1 MMRVENIMQ
10 RDVRSI
16 REDDTVLAAAMM
28 MREENLGFLPVVDAE
43 GRALG
48 AVTDR
53 DITVRLCAFDA
64 RPSETR
70 VGEVMTRQVIACT
83 PEDDIKRVEQLM
95 TEYHKSRVLVLDE
108 RGAVVGVVTM
118 SDVVKRDSNKHAAH
132 TLRKI
137 VSREYRF

>member
-10 RDVRSI
+10 RDLRSI
-16 REDDTVLAAAMM
+16 RESDTVLAAAMM
-28 MREENLGFLPVVDAE
+28 MREENLGFLPVIDAE

-48 AVTDR
+48 AITDR
-53 DITVRLCAFDA
+53 DIAVRLSAFDG
-64 RPSETR
+64 RPSETA

-95 TEYHKSRVLVLDE
+95 IEHRKSRVLVLDE
-108 RGAVVGVVTM
+108 LGVVVGVVTM

-137 VSREYRF
+137 VAREYRF